1 MNIDA
6 LQVFNALH
14 SLNITEEEFADLEQ
28 EQKHTERTG
37 LYIGCIKKG
46 FSICVSHDQNHKII
60 IKKIKEG
67 IPTPSRVMFKTLI
80 TFDGLPEEVYT
91 LHAIAQYRALDTDIK
106 HRAHNLEE
114 LKDRVCDRFVDNHPK
129 TLGEYYETNNYYSD
143 MHSYDEDKRTK
154 WVSAKS
160 VLIDKQL
167 KALFWLFGEDYN
179 KFEKIV
185 KAARRN
191 IARIVKVFE
200 RNNRRLAIIHR
211 VDDYDKRRGG
221 GSMYSPVW
229 YETVQGSKLMIRC
242 FKPGSKQYDYVDVN
256 REIYLPVEAGEVTE
270 IWLDDDLFEKTRYE
284 ELKVLSR
291 RLFADQEDE
300 GKRWLLL
307 NADEFNKKQTLIRIE
322 VMSVTRKA
330 QQQQATNDLVKRI
343 DTQFKKGKVVRQ
355 GITFRKNSIECEG
368 IVVRNDKMGEFIMM
382 NKVHLQQEPEFRKIV
397 QDFVC
402 YILNINVAHNYNT
415 GKTAYLCEFNGEET
429 IDIGKVRLHIESR
442 SNNIYI
448 NNHRIGKDDLVEIIF
463 KAISFTD
470 QERFDEYLKYSSG
483 VNLALQKALNDGGVS
498 FELTVDITDD
508 NALATK
514 STKMILSMPIK
525 REKGKNCTTI
535 DGKDF
540 KIQNLKAFLDIG
552 KEIDGIRIGYGGGGY
567 LQRTIKLL
575 YKSIKGITPK
585 DIGLLI
591 KNGEKE
597 YEKIQNRIIEE
608 NAEKSRRA
616 DEFVARAIEVSK
628 AKKIDEGF
636 LVTGIS
642 GKVYTVN
649 SETRAVYEAEPDEKK
664 RYVCIVDMSTPTD
677 TEWGKK
683 DALAKRLM
691 MLAHDLKVANEVHTL
706 GLGGDAEGG
715 MVMA

>member
-1 MNIDA
+1 MDINA
-6 LQVFNALH
+6 LQVFNVLH
-14 SLNITEEEFADLEQ
+14 SLDITEDEFEDLEQ
-28 EQKHTERTG
+28 EQKHVERTG

-60 IKKIKEG
+60 IKRIKEG
-67 IPTPSRVMFKTLI
+67 MPSPSRVMFKTLI
-80 TFDGLPEEVYT
+80 TFDGLPEELYT
-91 LHAIAQYRALDTDIK
+91 LHAIAQYRTLDTDIK
-106 HRAHNLEE
+106 YRADNIEE
-114 LKDRVCDRFVDNHPK
+114 LKDRICDRFVDNHPK
-129 TLGEYYETNNYYSD
+129 TLGDYYETNNYYSD
-143 MHSYDEDKRTK
+143 MHSYDENKRTK
-154 WVSAKS
+154 WASAKS
-160 VLIDKQL
+160 ALINKQL

-221 GSMYSPVW
+221 GSMYGPVW
-229 YETVQGSKLMIRC
+229 YETVQGSNLMIRC
-242 FKPGSKQYDYVDVN
+242 FRPGSKQYDYVDVN
-256 REIYLPVEAGEVTE
+256 REIYLPIDGAEVTE
-270 IWLDDDLFEKTRYE
+270 IWLDDDLFEKTSHE

-291 RLFADQEDE
+291 RLFADQTDE
-300 GKRWLLL
+300 SKRWLLL
-307 NADEFNKKQTLIRIE
+307 SADEFNKKQTLIRIE
-322 VMSVTRKA
+322 VMSATRKA

-355 GITFRKNSIECEG
+355 GIIFKKNSIECEG

-382 NKVHLQQEPEFRKIV
+382 NRVHLQQEPEFRKIV

-402 YILNINVAHNYNT
+402 YILNINAAHNYNT
-415 GKTAYLCEFNGEET
+415 GKTAYFCEFNGEET
-429 IDIGKVRLHIESR
+429 IDIGKVRLHIESKG
-442 SNNIYI
+442 NNIYI
-448 NNHRIGKDDLVEIIF
+448 NNYRIGKDDLVEIIF

-470 QERFDEYLKYSSG
+470 QERFDEYLKYSSN
-483 VNLALQKALNDGGVS
+483 VNLALQKALTDRGVS

-508 NALATK
+508 NALAAK

-552 KEIDGIRIGYGGGGY
+552 KEVDGIRIGYGGGGY

-597 YEKIQNRIIEE
+597 YEKIQARIIEE

-616 DEFVARAIEVSK
+616 DEFVSRAIETTK
-628 AKKIDEGF
+628 AQEIDGGF
-636 LVTGIS
+636 RVTGIS
-642 GKVYTVN
+642 GKEYTVN
-649 SETRAVYEAEPDEKK
+649 SESLSVYEDDGSEKG
-664 RYVCIVDMSTPTD
+664 RYVCIVDMEHRAS
-677 TEWGKK
+677 TEWAKK
-683 DALAKRLM
+683 DALARRLV
-691 MLAHDLKVANEVHTL
+691 MLSHDLKVADQVHTL
-706 GLGGDAEGG
+706 NLCGDSECVGA
-715 MVMA
+715 MA